1 MIYVFFKEV
10 RILELG
16 LEHLLFGQIKS
27 YPERMGKRMVA
38 LILIN
43 THLEK
48 KHFALGWTL
57 IAFFVQL
64 SIIKTEV
71 ESFGNTIGNS
81 KQNACPRS
89 SCGLSRDGRQAAEL

>member
-48 KHFALGWTL
+48 KTFRSWLDVNS
-57 IAFFVQL
+57 FFRA
-64 SIIKTEV
+64 
-71 ESFGNTIGNS
+71 TINNKNKSG
-81 KQNACPRS
+81 KFWKHYR
-89 SCGLSRDGRQAAEL
+89 EL